1 MFTLLFVCTGN
12 TCRSPMAKAIADAL
26 LAEMGQAAQIRVLS
40 AGISAWPGAPASV
53 HARKVMADR
62 GLNLDGHA
70 AASLT
75 PSMIREADLVLTM
88 TGSHR
93 DRVVQMAPEQAA
105 KVFTLKE
112 YAGGAGDIADP
123 FGMDEQAYQQNAGE
137 IEGALRKAL
146 HRIMETIV
154 GRRPTDGF

>member
-12 TCRSPMAKAIADAL
+12 TCRSPMAQAIAGEL
-26 LAEMGQAAQIRVLS
+26 LTEMGQAARIRVVS
-40 AGISAWPGAPASV
+40 AGTSAWPGAPASV
-53 HARKVMADR
+53 HARRVMANR
-62 GLNLDGHA
+62 GLNLEDHGA
-70 AASLT
+70 TSLT

-93 DRVVQMAPEQAA
+93 DRVIQLAPEQAA

-123 FGMDEQAYQQNAGE
+123 FGMDEHVYQQNASE

-146 HRIMETIV
+146 HRFVEPIV
-154 GRRPTDGF
+154 